1 MKEEGS
7 YLKFN
12 ITDKLQDILRLTVP
26 LCNPVSPQ
34 AGLATPL
41 QATILGKCAHR
52 VREDDCS
59 K

>member
-1 MKEEGS
+1 MNYK
-7 YLKFN
+7 
-12 ITDKLQDILRLTVP
+12 DILRLTVP
-26 LCNPVSPQ
+26 LSNSVSPE

-52 VREDDCS
+52 VREDDSS